1 MTPLDSVDRPNYPVK
16 YIRSIDRIIRKS
28 DRDSHQPD
36 LQRWPWLYP
45 WLGNLWRSGWSAG
58 WGYTTWRL
66 EQRATAQLWS
76 LSDRTL
82 KDIGLNAHGDPER
95 CKKRRERGI
104 VGSWTHLP
112 CATSSG
118 EIQQ

>member
-1 MTPLDSVDRPNYPVK
+1 MTPLDSVDRPNYPSN
-16 YIRSIDRIIRKS
+16 IFGRSTELHASPTGIVINPIFS
-28 DRDSHQPD
+28 AGQ
-36 LQRWPWLYP
+36 LYP

-58 WGYTTWRL
+58 WGYTTWRV
-66 EQRATAQLWS
+66 EQWATAQLWS